1 MPEKKQITNID
12 DIIEHFGAF
21 ALNDQVRQSKIFS
34 DIVLEIYNGW
44 PWDIGIERIQEKIKF
59 FADVLPMYAKLF
71 GTSELEALEIISS
84 ARNCNYTNWFQH
96 GNVPCKFDTVSAMK
110 NVTIIWH
117 KYITQ
122 YKDYKPCINTY
133 EAKSDWVIVLFS
145 TGETIEYEKAVIA
158 DCFEKY
164 GGSFVMAL
172 GTALHRADGHNTY
185 KILNAFKWYVSEYI
199 ETFLYSKKQ
208 DHAK

>member
-1 MPEKKQITNID
+1 MPENKQITSID
-12 DIIEHFGAF
+12 EIITQIEVFS
-21 ALNDQVRQSKIFS
+21 LKEEVRQSKIFS

-71 GTSELEALEIISS
+71 GTSELEALEIIAS
-84 ARNCNYTNWFQH
+84 ARNVNYTNWFQH

-110 NVTIIWH
+110 NITIIWH
-117 KYITQ
+117 KWITKH
-122 YKDYKPCINTY
+122 KDYKPCINTI
-133 EAKSDWVIVLFS
+133 DVQNDGVIVLFS
-145 TGETIEYEKAVIA
+145 TWETFEYEKAVIA

>member
-1 MPEKKQITNID
+1 MSEKKQITSVD
-12 DIIEHFGAF
+12 EIITQIEVFT
-21 ALNDQVRQSKIFS
+21 LKEEVRQSKIFEQ
-34 DIVLEIYNGW
+34 IVLEIYNGW
-44 PWDIGIERIQEKIKF
+44 PWDVGIERIQEKIKY
-59 FADVLPMYAKLF
+59 FADILPMYAKLF
-71 GTSELEALEIISS
+71 VVSEVEALEILAS
-84 ARNCNYTNWFQH
+84 ARNVNYTNWFQH
-96 GNVPCKFDTVSAMK
+96 GNVPCKFDTVSAIK

-145 TGETIEYEKAVIA
+145 TGETIEFEKAVIA

-172 GTALHRADGHNTY
+172 WTALHRADGNNTY
-185 KILNAFKWYVSEYI
+185 KILNSFKGYASEYI

-208 DHAK
+208 NHAK